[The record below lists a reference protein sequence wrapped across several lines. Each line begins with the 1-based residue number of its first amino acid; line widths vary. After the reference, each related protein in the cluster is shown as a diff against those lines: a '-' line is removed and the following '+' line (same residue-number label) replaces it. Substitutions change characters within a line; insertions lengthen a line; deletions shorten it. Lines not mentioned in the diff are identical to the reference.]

1 MDGKQ
6 KCNVLK
12 RVRKQMADKL
22 GIDLHQK
29 ECTFEGECSGTCP
42 KCAHEESIL
51 NAALLKKGA
60 AAVTAVAL
68 TAALAGCTPFEE
80 QGNIQ
85 PQDPSGVEDDS
96 GGGYDELSGDVVVPD
111 YDGRPFFDDVMGL
124 MRPPRNEE
132 GHSWFIKEGSEQQ

>member
-60 AAVTAVAL
+60 AAATAVAL
-68 TAALAGCTPFEE
+68 TAALVGCTPFEE
-80 QGNIQ
+80 QGNMQ
-85 PQDPSGVEDDS
+85 PQNPSGVEDNS
-96 GGGYDELSGDVVVPD
+96 GGGYDELSGDIAVPED
-111 YDGRPFFDDVMGL
+111 EGESLPDDVMGL
-124 MRPPRNEE
+124 MRPPDNEE
-132 GHSWFIKEGSEQQ
+132 GHSWFIDEGSK

>member
-42 KCAHEESIL
+42 KCAHEESGL
-51 NAALLKKGA
+51 NAAL
-60 AAVTAVAL
+60 
-68 TAALAGCTPFEE
+68 
-80 QGNIQ
+80 
-85 PQDPSGVEDDS
+85 
-96 GGGYDELSGDVVVPD
+96 
-111 YDGRPFFDDVMGL
+111 
-124 MRPPRNEE
+124 
-132 GHSWFIKEGSEQQ
+132 